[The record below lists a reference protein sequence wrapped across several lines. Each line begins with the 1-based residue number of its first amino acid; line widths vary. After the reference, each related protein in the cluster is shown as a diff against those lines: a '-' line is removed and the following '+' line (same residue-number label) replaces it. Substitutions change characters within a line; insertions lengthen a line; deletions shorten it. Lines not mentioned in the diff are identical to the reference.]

1 MDRGRDLSVIG
12 RALSHC
18 ATVRLRLAIL
28 DRRCRDAGTGD
39 QVADLHGSEATFG
52 DITPAVL
59 AALEPGEEIVDLLPG
74 LGASLVVTSA
84 RVMVIREGTHFR
96 PRNGIRSWPHGELRD
111 VSLALPRRGHGRIVL
126 REGRDPKQAVSVFI
140 EADSWSA
147 AERIVGDI
155 HARARAS
162 HKAAEADDPPG
173 ARSH

>member
-1 MDRGRDLSVIG
+1 
-12 RALSHC
+12 
-18 ATVRLRLAIL
+18 
-28 DRRCRDAGTGD
+28 
-39 QVADLHGSEATFG
+39 
-52 DITPAVL
+52 
-59 AALEPGEEIVDLLPG
+59 
-74 LGASLVVTSA
+74 
-84 RVMVIREGTHFR
+84 MVIREGTHFR

-173 ARSH
+173 ARSPLRPARTTGTTKAGRPTREVDSGVRGPQ